1 MKNIIFYLKN
11 NKYITIFNAC
21 IKAIISSLA
30 INTILI
36 MAPSIQIK
44 FAFSLLIV
52 LKNIVDLNK
61 IIKYSNVEKKNF
73 YANKILHELEIT
85 KENKKTVNTRFDD
98 DLINYINVFLKR
110 NNEDIPSSYL
120 DLRNKI
126 YNLDIDK
133 KINLINLLNNLT
145 GNKYDT
151 KIFDSCS
158 NNLYKEFKN
167 SIIKPI
173 LIGASMGM
181 FIATSI
187 NSVDPSIMASIYNS
201 AGLGILF
208 NNISKKSTIGI
219 IGMVLGTILTKSIQF
234 IPIVGTSLI
243 AKENIIL
250 TSIIT
255 SSFYLIFNT
264 GKKIFNSVKN
274 YIQRKIFI
282 NNYKKDLDIDSILY
296 AKDNFDNYVVDK
308 NIINIITYL
317 KENNINISN
326 ASSILELKM
335 GINKLSFINKIKV
348 TKLLTRLERKN
359 MSFKDKL
366 FKCGKDFF
374 STLYYT
380 IVLVLGLLTIVDIF
394 VDNTFL
400 DSLRLQLFPN
410 SYKKYDLIKDVKI
423 EKVIESPTCTPT
435 PTCTPSPSVPSPS
448 VPSPLPGPAPDLYVS
463 EKIVPEVKI
472 VPEENL
478 VKMDFINNPNFVN
491 ELCLK
496 NGKDMYDTLNSL
508 DEYKFI
514 SYSVKNMNL
523 DSICKL
529 TDYINS
535 STIDRSNI
543 NYSFIKDSVN
553 ERLIEINKYVQSI
566 MDKTKTTSV
575 ILGGSN
581 FIISSKKKTLKK

>member
-1 MKNIIFYLKN
+1 
-11 NKYITIFNAC
+11 
-21 IKAIISSLA
+21 
-30 INTILI
+30 
-36 MAPSIQIK
+36 
-44 FAFSLLIV
+44 
-52 LKNIVDLNK
+52 
-61 IIKYSNVEKKNF
+61 
-73 YANKILHELEIT
+73 
-85 KENKKTVNTRFDD
+85 
-98 DLINYINVFLKR
+98 
-110 NNEDIPSSYL
+110 
-120 DLRNKI
+120 
-126 YNLDIDK
+126 
-133 KINLINLLNNLT
+133 
-145 GNKYDT
+145 
-151 KIFDSCS
+151 
-158 NNLYKEFKN
+158 
-167 SIIKPI
+167 
-173 LIGASMGM
+173 MGT
-181 FIATSI
+181 FVATSI

-394 VDNTFL
+394 IDNTFL

-423 EKVIESPTCTPT
+423 EKVIESPSCTPT
-435 PTCTPSPSVPSPS
+435 PTCTPSPS

>member
-201 AGLGILF
+201 VGLGILF

-296 AKDNFDNYVVDK
+296 AKDNFDNYVIDK

-435 PTCTPSPSVPSPS
+435 PTCTPSPS

>member
-11 NKYITIFNAC
+11 NKYISIFNAC

-173 LIGASMGM
+173 LIGASIGM
-181 FIATSI
+181 FVATSI

-296 AKDNFDNYVVDK
+296 AKDNFDNYVIDK

-435 PTCTPSPSVPSPS
+435 PTCTPSPS

>member
-1 MKNIIFYLKN
+1 MKNTIFYLKN
-11 NKYITIFNAC
+11 NKYISIFNAC

-181 FIATSI
+181 FVATSI

-201 AGLGILF
+201 TGIGILF
-208 NNISKKSTIGI
+208 SNLTKNSTFGI
-219 IGMVLGTILTKSIQF
+219 IGMVLGTVLTKALQF
-234 IPIVGTSLI
+234 IPVIGTSLI
-243 AKENIIL
+243 AKENIII
-250 TSIIT
+250 TSIIAST
-255 SSFYLIFNT
+255 LYLTLSSI
-264 GKKIFNSVKN
+264 KKMFHSIKN
-274 YIQRKIFI
+274 YIQRKKFI
-282 NNYKKDLDIDSILY
+282 NDYKNDLKIDSMLY
-296 AKDNFDNYVVDK
+296 AKDNFDDFVEDPNLTY
-308 NIINIITYL
+308 ITNYL
-317 KENNINISN
+317 KENNFNLDATSITELK
-326 ASSILELKM
+326 SSI
-335 GINKLSFINKIKV
+335 NSLSFIDKIKV
-348 TKLLTRLERKN
+348 NNLLSNLEYKN
-359 MSFKDKL
+359 MNFKQKIL
-366 FKCGKDFF
+366 KYIKDFF
-374 STLYYT
+374 SFLYYT
-380 IVLVLGLLTIVDIF
+380 LVLILGTLTIIDVF
-394 VDNTFL
+394 VDNSFL

-410 SYKKYDLIKDVKI
+410 SYKKYDLIKDVPI
-423 EKVIESPTCTPT
+423 EKVIESPT
-435 PTCTPSPSVPSPS
+435 PSPTSKPTLDVPKPM
-448 VPSPLPGPAPDLYVS
+448 PGPAPDAYVP
-463 EKIVPEVKI
+463 KV
-472 VPEENL
+472 EENL
-478 VKMDFINNPNFVN
+478 IKNDFINNPNFID
-491 ELCLK
+491 ELCTK
-496 NGKDMYDTLNSL
+496 DGKDIFDTLNSL
-508 DEYKFI
+508 EEYRFI
-514 SYSVKNMNL
+514 SHSVKNMNL
-523 DSICKL
+523 ESICKL
-529 TDYINS
+529 TDYVNS
-535 STIDRSNI
+535 TNSIDRTTL
-543 NYSFIKDSVN
+543 NYLFIRDNVN
-553 ERLIEINKYVQSI
+553 DRLKEINKYVQSI
-566 MDKTKTTSV
+566 MDKTKITSS
-575 ILGGSN
+575 ILSTSN
-581 FIISSKKKTLKK
+581 FVINSKKKTLKK

>member
-1 MKNIIFYLKN
+1 MKN
-11 NKYITIFNAC
+11 TIFNAC

-181 FIATSI
+181 FVATSI

-394 VDNTFL
+394 IDNTFL

-435 PTCTPSPSVPSPS
+435 PTCTPSPS

>member
-1 MKNIIFYLKN
+1 MKNTIFYLKN
-11 NKYITIFNAC
+11 NKYISIFNAC

-85 KENKKTVNTRFDD
+85 KKNKKTVNTRFDD

-181 FIATSI
+181 FVATSI

-274 YIQRKIFI
+274 YIQKKIFI

-374 STLYYT
+374 STLCYT

-394 VDNTFL
+394 IDNTFL

-435 PTCTPSPSVPSPS
+435 PTCTPSPSVPSP
-448 VPSPLPGPAPDLYVS
+448 LPGPAPDLYVS
-463 EKIVPEVKI
+463 EKMVPEVKM

>member
-181 FIATSI
+181 FVATSI

-394 VDNTFL
+394 IDNTFL

-435 PTCTPSPSVPSPS
+435 PTCTPSPSA
-448 VPSPLPGPAPDLYVS
+448 PSPLPGPAPDLYVS